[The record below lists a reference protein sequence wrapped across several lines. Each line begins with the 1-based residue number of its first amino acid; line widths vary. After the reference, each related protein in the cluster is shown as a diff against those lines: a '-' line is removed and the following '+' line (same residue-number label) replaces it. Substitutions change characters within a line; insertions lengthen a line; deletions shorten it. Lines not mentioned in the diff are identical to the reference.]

1 MYYSQSGEDQYLNE
15 HIFKNKKNGVYI
27 ELGAL
32 DGVTY
37 SNTKFFEDS
46 LDWTGILI
54 EPHPIIYNRLQEN
67 RPNNILSNDLVSC
80 NEEPLEFMYFI
91 HRYAPCSG
99 VKNTLS
105 QHHMDVYYN
114 NEHNPSPQ
122 GKIILKPKTLTEI
135 IKSTNITHIDF
146 LSLDVEGHEYE
157 VLTSWDFS
165 IPIDII
171 LIETLGYD
179 LAKDQLCR
187 DFLTKNNYQFVSIC
201 GCNEIYSHPN
211 YNRDNISKTSL

>member
-1 MYYSQSGEDQYLNE
+1 
-15 HIFKNKKNGVYI
+15 
-27 ELGAL
+27 
-32 DGVTY
+32 
-37 SNTKFFEDS
+37 
-46 LDWTGILI
+46 LI

-105 QHHMDVYYN
+105 QHHMNVYYN

-122 GKIILKPKTLTEI
+122 GKIILKPKTEI